1 MDWTWG
7 VRGKEVKVDAIVLAV
22 TFRTCSS
29 SAHWILPANLLPYLF
44 YRWENRG
51 IEKLSTSSGT
61 PLVLSD
67 GGTLWL
73 SCVVPGSATLYTA
86 RCSSDHSCSKDSA
99 VYHLEM
105 RSLKGLPLV
114 AGISRIC
121 VDEGISV
128 FFFLTALVPPRPF
141 PLWTCRWS
149 WSPSLLPPL
158 HPSRCARMLTL
169 LLTCPLPLRVFTGC
183 SDIMVSGSQCPIN
196 VK

>member
-1 MDWTWG
+1 MWG
-7 VRGKEVKVDAIVLAV
+7 VRGEEVKVDAVVLAV
-22 TFRTCSS
+22 TFRTCLS

-51 IEKLSTSSGT
+51 IEKLSTSSDT
-61 PLVLSD
+61 PLVLND
-67 GGTLWL
+67 RGTLWL

-86 RCSSDHSCSKDSA
+86 WRCFSDHSYSKDSA
-99 VYHLEM
+99 VYNLEI

-128 FFFLTALVPPRPF
+128 FFFLTALVPPRLF

-149 WSPSLLPPL
+149 WSSSLYPL
-158 HPSRCARMLTL
+158 HPSRCARMITL

-183 SDIMVSGSQCPIN
+183 SDIMASGS
-196 VK
+196 